1 VRSLKESFTELR
13 LCGMRETIDYR
24 LIECAKQ
31 GLSYEDFL
39 KLLVSDEELHRTNG
53 KADKLRN
60 YKL

>member
-1 VRSLKESFTELR
+1 
-13 LCGMRETIDYR
+13 MRETIDYR